1 MPFYRLFKYK
11 LLFEDLLKK
20 TDEDHPD
27 FNNIQKAITTF
38 HSVSN
43 HNNEQMKDNMESA
56 KLMDLQQLFGEN
68 LVIYDKNRKLL
79 FEESLSFIS

>member
-27 FNNIQKAITTF
+27 Y
-38 HSVSN
+38 N
-43 HNNEQMKDNMESA
+43 H
-56 KLMDLQQLFGEN
+56 
-68 LVIYDKNRKLL
+68 I
-79 FEESLSFIS
+79 

>member
-1 MPFYRLFKYK
+1 M
-11 LLFEDLLKK
+11 FEDLLKK
-20 TDEDHPD
+20 TDEDRPD

-56 KLMDLQQLFGEN
+56 KLMDL
-68 LVIYDKNRKLL
+68 
-79 FEESLSFIS
+79 